1 MVILS
6 GIKTLSH
13 KSIWD
18 LSIPAVSIL
27 QAKEWNTKNC
37 FRQVVWDLQKAVE
50 RFDESRGLKFSTYA
64 VPVILGEIKRIFRD
78 GGSVRVSRTLKELSM
93 KICRLN
99 TEYEKNNGREMS
111 VTELS
116 QALNVSEDKIC
127 EALSAGSSP
136 LSLNADYDD
145 EGNSRIDIPVSD
157 SQEEITER
165 LSLND
170 AIAELDE
177 RDRQI
182 IHLRYFQN
190 KTQSQTA
197 DCLAMTQVQISRRER
212 KILALI
218 REKNERLAL
227 QLSCKL

>member
-1 MVILS
+1 M
-6 GIKTLSH
+6 
-13 KSIWD
+13 
-18 LSIPAVSIL
+18 
-27 QAKEWNTKNC
+27 
-37 FRQVVWDLQKAVE
+37 
-50 RFDESRGLKFSTYA
+50 
-64 VPVILGEIKRIFRD
+64 GEINRIFRD

-218 REKNERLAL
+218 REKM
-227 QLSCKL
+227 SV

>member
-1 MVILS
+1 MSESRGDII
-6 GIKTLSH
+6 G
-13 KSIWD
+13 D
-18 LSIPAVSIL
+18 
-27 QAKEWNTKNC
+27 KNSLAQKHMGLVHSC
-37 FRQVVWDLQKAVE
+37 CKHFTGKGVEYEELFSAGCLGLAKAVE

-145 EGNSRIDIPVSD
+145 EGNSRRDIPVSD

-177 RDRQI
+177 RDKQI

-218 REKNERLAL
+218 REKM
-227 QLSCKL
+227 SV

>member
-1 MVILS
+1 MSESRGDII
-6 GIKTLSH
+6 G
-13 KSIWD
+13 D
-18 LSIPAVSIL
+18 
-27 QAKEWNTKNC
+27 KNSLAQKHMGLVHSC
-37 FRQVVWDLQKAVE
+37 CKHFTGKGVEYEELFSAGCLGLAKAVE

-165 LSLND
+165 LSLN
-170 AIAELDE
+170 LSL
-177 RDRQI
+177 
-182 IHLRYFQN
+182 IH
-190 KTQSQTA
+190 
-197 DCLAMTQVQISRRER
+197 I
-212 KILALI
+212 
-218 REKNERLAL
+218 
-227 QLSCKL
+227 

>member
-1 MVILS
+1 MSESRGDII
-6 GIKTLSH
+6 G
-13 KSIWD
+13 D
-18 LSIPAVSIL
+18 
-27 QAKEWNTKNC
+27 KNSLAQKHMGLVHSC
-37 FRQVVWDLQKAVE
+37 CKHFTGKGVEYEELFSAGCLGLAKAVE

-145 EGNSRIDIPVSD
+145 EGNSRIDI
-157 SQEEITER
+157 TER

-218 REKNERLAL
+218 REKM
-227 QLSCKL
+227 SV

>member
-1 MVILS
+1 MSEGRDDFI
-6 GIKTLSH
+6 G
-13 KSIWD
+13 D
-18 LSIPAVSIL
+18 
-27 QAKEWNTKNC
+27 KNSLAQKHMGLVHSC
-37 FRQVVWDLQKAVE
+37 CKHFAGKGVEYEELFSAGCLGLAKAVE

-64 VPVILGEIKRIFRD
+64 VPVILGEIKHIFRD

-99 TEYEKNNGREMS
+99 TEHGQKFGREMS
-111 VTELS
+111 VSELS
-116 QALNVSEDKIC
+116 HALNVSEDKIC
-127 EALSAGSSP
+127 EALSVSRSP

-145 EGNSRIDIPVSD
+145 DVNSRIDIPVSD

-165 LSLND
+165 LSLNE

-197 DCLAMTQVQISRRER
+197 DRLAMTQVQVSRREH
-212 KILALI
+212 KILAII
-218 REKNERLAL
+218 REKM
-227 QLSCKL
+227 SV

>member
-1 MVILS
+1 MSESRGDII
-6 GIKTLSH
+6 G
-13 KSIWD
+13 D
-18 LSIPAVSIL
+18 
-27 QAKEWNTKNC
+27 KNSLAQKHMGLVHSC
-37 FRQVVWDLQKAVE
+37 CKHFTGKGVEYEELFSAGCLGLAKAVE

-127 EALSAGSSP
+127 EALSAGSYP

-145 EGNSRIDIPVSD
+145 EGNSRIDIPV
-157 SQEEITER
+157 I
-165 LSLND
+165 SLAGSSKPSSKNGS
-170 AIAELDE
+170 ACIAARVPSLVS
-177 RDRQI
+177 I
-182 IHLRYFQN
+182 IFLP
-190 KTQSQTA
+190 
-197 DCLAMTQVQISRRER
+197 V
-212 KILALI
+212 
-218 REKNERLAL
+218 
-227 QLSCKL
+227 LSCVVSGCPSLAQSLW